1 MYERFLLLCAELNL
15 PPCAGGCHQEFFVE
29 LQARMERK
37 AARLQALLPGLS
49 WASSLD
55 AISRASVML
64 SWARTLD
71 TFRRTDTQAELE
83 ESAWELTDLL
93 PACFEPGKAEMP
105 LSVVPRVCV
114 RTFAE
119 RLQEALRLDAPHAF
133 HVAAELFGA
142 RDWVSLAGR
151 KPFLPIAE
159 PLYTYR
165 TVSAENLPELS
176 AHLAARLPLQSPAQR
191 PYAALE
197 PCNAAR
203 QADAEFE
210 ALTLF
215 RQPVF
220 ALDYAQSESVD
231 HPSLL
236 CAASVA
242 ATLRVE
248 NGEFE
253 VAEWKARM
261 ALEALDL
268 EYPADCQLP
277 LAPGEKAHLYYVR
290 LRAARYAALLHS
302 GNTAEAIV
310 EWSIL
315 MSRGR
320 EYQQE
325 IFRILREVAPH
336 GARPQHRSALRLVS

>member
-1 MYERFLLLCAELNL
+1 LYERFLLLSAELNL
-15 PPCAGGCHQEFFVE
+15 PPCAGGCLQDFFAE
-29 LQARMERK
+29 LQARMEGK

-49 WASSLD
+49 GASSLD
-55 AISRASVML
+55 AVSRASVML

-71 TFRRTDTQAELE
+71 TFRRIDTQAELE

-93 PACFEPGKAEMP
+93 PACFEPRKAEMP

-114 RTFAE
+114 RTFAA

-133 HVAAELFGA
+133 QVAAELFDA
-142 RDWVSLAGR
+142 RDWVSLAGS

-165 TVSAENLPELS
+165 TVSAENLSKRS
-176 AHLAARLPLQSPAQR
+176 AHFAQRSPLQSPLQQL
-191 PYAALE
+191 YAALE
-197 PCNAAR
+197 PCGAAR

-220 ALDYAQSESVD
+220 ALDHAQSESVD

-236 CAASVA
+236 CAASVG

-248 NGEFE
+248 DGEFE

-268 EYPADCQLP
+268 EYPVDCRLP
-277 LAPGEKAHLYYVR
+277 LAPGEKTHLYYVR
-290 LRAARYAALLHS
+290 LRAARYAAFLHS
-302 GNTAEAIV
+302 GNTAEAVV

-320 EYQQE
+320 EYRKE
-325 IFRILREVAPH
+325 IFQLLRELAPH